1 MTLAQYK
8 NLDELEQLLTFWKA
22 VPVGEYT
29 KGVYTYEC
37 RQLDSF
43 YIELTTLSGSYV
55 KLYSHMDTNR
65 LEPYLDQSDL
75 SVVLS
80 L

>member
-8 NLDELEQLLTFWKA
+8 NLDELEQLLAFWKA

-29 KGVYTYEC
+29 EGVYTYEC
-37 RQLDSF
+37 RQLDAF

-55 KLYSHMDTNR
+55 KLYAHKDTNR

-75 SVVLS
+75 SVLLS